1 MILSVNEI
9 LEGCIKNLMTSE
21 IKTSAPETKQEA
33 KQEKPSSPVLQELSV
48 ELEKTA
54 SREEKIQKCL
64 AVMRAALSEKA
75 VRFKDY
81 WEAKRLCLPL
91 FKEALA
97 APVRSTLWI
106 QYVEIST
113 EARHLKETL
122 DEQSAFAMEQ
132 IDLAIQAIE
141 TDLAKMDELI
151 AQTSEWAIPDQCE
164 TLRHKKEFYT
174 TLQRE
179 LDLLNTLASRVNSFR
194 KEVIRTEMRI
204 RFKNKFFDRLS
215 KAGDQIFPRRKELI
229 RQISTQF
236 LSDVKLFALKCQTK
250 EMSKDLSIFVLR
262 DEIKFLQ
269 ILAKEM
275 TLDTRAFTE
284 TRLELSKCWDF
295 LKECDKERKKE
306 MAEKKESFKKNVELI
321 MDKIRPLAQR
331 CGVET
336 FTMDEAM
343 KQSSEILSFM
353 KTIELGRDEV
363 HFLKD
368 EIAKARTPVYERER
382 KVQLAREKEIEESQ
396 RQRLGKIE
404 DFKRRL
410 QETCDQVS
418 EKSIEELLSSKDELG
433 KQLSVLA
440 ATHAEKEL
448 LEHSLKELRDRI
460 IDKKEKAVAS
470 LSDEER
476 NSLQH
481 LKQRLEEWKAQKQEI
496 RMQLETYRRAL
507 AGSGFDFEKAMRYR
521 ELMNEEKVRLD
532 KANHAIEEIETKIEA
547 VENV

>member
-1 MILSVNEI
+1 
-9 LEGCIKNLMTSE
+9 MTSE
-21 IKTSAPETKQEA
+21 TKISAPETQSE
-33 KQEKPSSPVLQELSV
+33 KQEKPSSPVLKELIAGLGMTVSG
-48 ELEKTA
+48 
-54 SREEKIQKCL
+54 EEKIQKCL

-91 FKEALA
+91 FKETLP
-97 APVRSTLWI
+97 APVRSTLWA
-106 QYVEIST
+106 QYIEIST

-141 TDLAKMDELI
+141 TDLTKISELI
-151 AQTSEWAIPDQCE
+151 AQTSRWAVPDQCE
-164 TLRHKKEFYT
+164 TLRPKKELYT
-174 TLQRE
+174 TLQQE

-229 RQISTQF
+229 RQISTEF
-236 LSDVKLFALKCQTK
+236 LSDVKAFVSKSCTG
-250 EMSKDLSIFVLR
+250 EMGKDLSIFALR

-275 TLDTRAFTE
+275 TLDTHAFTE
-284 TRLELSKCWDF
+284 TRLELSKYWDF

-306 MAEKKESFKKNVELI
+306 LAEKKESFKKNVELI
-321 MDKIRPLAQR
+321 MDKIRPLAER
-331 CGVET
+331 CQAET

-343 KQSSEILSFM
+343 KQSSDILSFM

-368 EIAKARTPVYERER
+368 EIAKAREPVYERER
-382 KVQLAREKEIEESQ
+382 KVQQAREKEIEESQ
-396 RQRLGKIE
+396 RQRRDKIE

-410 QETCDQVS
+410 QETCDQIS
-418 EKSIEELLSSKDELG
+418 EKSVEELLSSKDELG
-433 KQLSVLA
+433 KQLAVLT

-448 LEHSLKELRDRI
+448 LEHSLKEFRDRI
-460 IDKKEKAVAS
+460 IDKKEKAIAS

-481 LKQRLEEWKAQKQEI
+481 LKQMLEEWKAQKQEI
-496 RMQLETYRRAL
+496 RTQLEAYRKAL

-521 ELMNEEKVRLD
+521 GLMDEEKVRLD
-532 KANHAIEEIETKIEA
+532 KATHAIEEIETKIEA
-547 VENV
+547 LENV

>member
-1 MILSVNEI
+1 
-9 LEGCIKNLMTSE
+9 MTSE
-21 IKTSAPETKQEA
+21 SKISVPEETAQLEKRAA
-33 KQEKPSSPVLQELSV
+33 KQEKPASPVLKELIA
-48 ELEKTA
+48 ELAKSA
-54 SREEKIQKCL
+54 SGEDKIQKCL
-64 AVMRAALSEKA
+64 AVMRTALSDKA

-81 WEAKRLCLPL
+81 WEAKRLCLPM
-91 FKEALA
+91 FKENLA
-97 APVRSTLWI
+97 APVRSTLWA
-106 QYVEIST
+106 QYIEIST

-141 TDLAKMDELI
+141 ADLEKIPELI
-151 AQTSEWAIPDQCE
+151 EQTSHWTLPDQCE
-164 TLRHKKEFYT
+164 TLRPKKELYT

-215 KAGDQIFPRRKELI
+215 KAGDKIFPKRKELI
-229 RQISTQF
+229 RQISTEF
-236 LSDVKLFALKCQTK
+236 LNDVKAFTAKYCSSEIQ
-250 EMSKDLSIFVLR
+250 KDLPIFTLR

-275 TLDTRAFTE
+275 TLDTHAFTE

-295 LKECDKERKKE
+295 LRECDKERKKE
-306 MAEKKESFKKNVELI
+306 MTEKRESFKKNVELI
-321 MDKIRPLAQR
+321 MDKIKPLAER
-331 CGVET
+331 CQAET

-343 KQSSEILSFM
+343 KQSSDILSFM
-353 KTIELGRDEV
+353 KTIDLGRDEV

-382 KVQLAREKEIEESQ
+382 KVQQAREKEIEESQ
-396 RQRLGKIE
+396 RQRRDKIE

-410 QETCDQVS
+410 QETCDQVL
-418 EKSIEELLSSKDELG
+418 EKSVEELLSLKDELS
-433 KQLSVLA
+433 KQLAALS

-460 IDKKEKAVAS
+460 IDKKEKAIAS

-481 LKQRLEEWKAQKQEI
+481 LKQMLEEWKAQKQEI
-496 RMQLETYRRAL
+496 RTQLETYRKAL

-521 ELMNEEKVRLD
+521 GLMDEEKVRLD
-532 KANHAIEEIETKIEA
+532 KANNAIEEIETKIEEL
-547 VENV
+547 ENA

>member
-1 MILSVNEI
+1 
-9 LEGCIKNLMTSE
+9 MTSE
-21 IKTSAPETKQEA
+21 TKISVPEAQSE
-33 KQEKPSSPVLQELSV
+33 KQEKPSSPVLKALIGELGVTVSG
-48 ELEKTA
+48 
-54 SREEKIQKCL
+54 EEKIHKCL

-91 FKEALA
+91 FKETLPAQ
-97 APVRSTLWI
+97 VRSTLWA
-106 QYVEIST
+106 QYIEIST

-141 TDLAKMDELI
+141 TDLTKISELI
-151 AQTSEWAIPDQCE
+151 AQTSHWAVPDQCE
-164 TLRHKKEFYT
+164 TLRPKKELYT
-174 TLQRE
+174 TLQQE

-229 RQISTQF
+229 RQISTEF
-236 LSDVKLFALKCQTK
+236 LSDVKAFVSKSCTG
-250 EMSKDLSIFVLR
+250 EMGKDLSIFALR

-275 TLDTRAFTE
+275 TLDTHAFTE
-284 TRLELSKCWDF
+284 TRIELSKCWDF

-306 MAEKKESFKKNVELI
+306 LAEKKESFKKNVELI
-321 MDKIRPLAQR
+321 MDKIRPLAER
-331 CGVET
+331 CQAET

-343 KQSSEILSFM
+343 KQSSDILSFM

-368 EIAKARTPVYERER
+368 EIAKAREPVYERER
-382 KVQLAREKEIEESQ
+382 KVQQAREKEIEESQ
-396 RQRLGKIE
+396 RQRRDKIE
-404 DFKRRL
+404 EFKRRL
-410 QETCDQVS
+410 QKVLQETSDQIS
-418 EKSIEELLSSKDELG
+418 EKSVEELLSSKDELG
-433 KQLSVLA
+433 KQLAFLN

-460 IDKKEKAVAS
+460 IDKKEKAIAS

-481 LKQRLEEWKAQKQEI
+481 LKQMHEEWKAQKQEI
-496 RMQLETYRRAL
+496 RTQLEAYRKAL

-521 ELMNEEKVRLD
+521 GLMDEEKVRLD
-532 KANHAIEEIETKIEA
+532 KANDAIEEIESKIEA
-547 VENV
+547 LENV

>member
-1 MILSVNEI
+1 
-9 LEGCIKNLMTSE
+9 MTSE
-21 IKTSAPETKQEA
+21 SKISVPEETVPNDKQID
-33 KQEKPSSPVLQELSV
+33 KQEKPASPVLKELMAELAKSV
-48 ELEKTA
+48 
-54 SREEKIQKCL
+54 SGEEKIQKCL
-64 AVMRAALSEKA
+64 AVMRAALSDKA

-81 WEAKRLCLPL
+81 WEAKRLCLPM
-91 FKEALA
+91 FKENIA
-97 APVRSTLWI
+97 APVRSTLWA
-106 QYVEIST
+106 QYIEIST

-132 IDLAIQAIE
+132 IDLAIAAIE
-141 TDLAKMDELI
+141 ADLEKIDELV
-151 AQTSEWAIPDQCE
+151 AQTSHWTLPDQCE
-164 TLRHKKEFYT
+164 TLRPKKDLYHA
-174 TLQRE
+174 LQRE
-179 LDLLNTLASRVNSFR
+179 LDLLNTLAARVNSFR

-215 KAGDQIFPRRKELI
+215 KAGDKIFPKRKELI
-229 RQISTQF
+229 RQISAEF
-236 LSDVKLFALKCQTK
+236 LGDVKDFATK
-250 EMSKDLSIFVLR
+250 HCSDMQKDTPIFALR

-275 TLDTRAFTE
+275 TLDTHAFTE

-306 MAEKKESFKKNVELI
+306 FLSKREFFKKNVELI
-321 MDKIRPLAQR
+321 MDKIKPLAER
-331 CGVET
+331 CQSET

-343 KQSSEILSFM
+343 KQSSDLLSFM

-382 KVQLAREKEIEESQ
+382 KVQQAREKEIEESQ
-396 RQRLGKIE
+396 RQRRDKIE
-404 DFKRRL
+404 DFKKRL
-410 QETCDQVS
+410 QETCDQVL
-418 EKSIEELLSSKDELG
+418 EKSVEELLSLKDELG
-433 KQLSVLA
+433 KQLAALT

-448 LEHSLKELRDRI
+448 LEHSLKELRDCI
-460 IDKKEKAVAS
+460 SDKKEKAIAS

-481 LKQRLEEWKAQKQEI
+481 LKQMLEEWKAQKQEI
-496 RMQLETYRRAL
+496 RTELETYRKAL

-521 ELMNEEKVRLD
+521 GLMDEEKVRLD
-532 KANHAIEEIETKIEA
+532 KANNAIEEIETKIEEL
-547 VENV
+547 ENA

>member
-1 MILSVNEI
+1 
-9 LEGCIKNLMTSE
+9 MTSE
-21 IKTSAPETKQEA
+21 TKISAPEATQGAEQEA
-33 KQEKPSSPVLQELSV
+33 KREKPSSPVLKQLIAELD
-48 ELEKTA
+48 KTA
-54 SREEKIQKCL
+54 SGEEKIQKCL
-64 AVMRAALSEKA
+64 GVMRAALSEKA

-81 WEAKRLCLPL
+81 WEAKRLCLPF
-91 FKEALA
+91 FKDILP

-141 TDLAKMDELI
+141 TDLGKMGELI
-151 AQTSEWAIPDQCE
+151 AQTSEWTIPVRCE
-164 TLRHKKEFYT
+164 TLLPKKEFYT
-174 TLQRE
+174 TIQRE
-179 LDLLNTLASRVNSFR
+179 LNLLNTLASRVNSFR

-229 RQISTQF
+229 QQNSTEF
-236 LSDVKLFALKCQTK
+236 LSDVKAFALKCRTA
-250 EMSKDLSIFVLR
+250 EMGKNFSIFALR

-269 ILAKEM
+269 VLAKEM
-275 TLDTRAFTE
+275 TLDTHAFTQ

-306 MAEKKESFKKNVELI
+306 LSEKKESFKKSVELI
-321 MDKIRPLAQR
+321 MDKIRPLAER
-331 CGVET
+331 CKAET

-343 KQSSEILSFM
+343 KQSREILSFM

-368 EIAKARTPVYERER
+368 EIAKAREPVYERER
-382 KVQLAREKEIEESQ
+382 KVQQAREKEIEESQ

-404 DFKRRL
+404 DFKRCL
-410 QETCDQVS
+410 QEIYDQVS
-418 EKSIEELLSSKDELG
+418 EKSVEELISCKDELG
-433 KQLSVLA
+433 KQLAVLT

-460 IDKKEKAVAS
+460 IDKKEKAIAS

-481 LKQRLEEWKAQKQEI
+481 LQQRLEEWKAQKQEI
-496 RMQLETYRRAL
+496 RMQLETYRKAL
-507 AGSGFDFEKAMRYR
+507 AGSGFDFDKAMRYR
-521 ELMNEEKVRLD
+521 GLMDEEKVRLD

-547 VENV
+547 LENV

>member
-1 MILSVNEI
+1 
-9 LEGCIKNLMTSE
+9 MTSE
-21 IKTSAPETKQEA
+21 SKISAPEETVPLEKSAE
-33 KQEKPSSPVLQELSV
+33 KQEKPASPVLKELMAELAKSV
-48 ELEKTA
+48 
-54 SREEKIQKCL
+54 SGEEKIQKCL
-64 AVMRAALSEKA
+64 AVMRAALSDKA

-81 WEAKRLCLPL
+81 WEAKRLCLPM
-91 FKEALA
+91 FKENLSQ
-97 APVRSTLWI
+97 PVRSTLWA
-106 QYVEIST
+106 QYIEIST

-132 IDLAIQAIE
+132 IDLAISAIE
-141 TDLAKMDELI
+141 ADLEKIDELI
-151 AQTSEWAIPDQCE
+151 AQNSQWTLPDQCE
-164 TLRHKKEFYT
+164 TLRPKNDLYHA
-174 TLQRE
+174 LQRE
-179 LDLLNTLASRVNSFR
+179 LDLLNTLAARVNSFR

-215 KAGDQIFPRRKELI
+215 KAGDKIFPKRKELI
-229 RQISTQF
+229 RQISAEF
-236 LSDVKLFALKCQTK
+236 LGDVKAFATK
-250 EMSKDLSIFVLR
+250 HCSEMQKDTPVFALR

-275 TLDTRAFTE
+275 TLDTHAFTE

-306 MAEKKESFKKNVELI
+306 MTEKREFFKKNVELI
-321 MDKIRPLAQR
+321 MDKIKPLAER
-331 CGVET
+331 CQSET

-343 KQSSEILSFM
+343 KQSSDILSFM

-382 KVQLAREKEIEESQ
+382 KVQQAREKEIEESQ
-396 RQRLGKIE
+396 RQRRDKIE

-410 QETCDQVS
+410 QETCDQVL
-418 EKSIEELLSSKDELG
+418 EKSVDELLSLKDELA
-433 KQLSVLA
+433 KQLAALT

-460 IDKKEKAVAS
+460 VDKKEKAIAS
-470 LSDEER
+470 LSDEQK

-481 LKQRLEEWKAQKQEI
+481 LKQMLEEWKAQKQEI
-496 RMQLETYRRAL
+496 RTELETYRKAL

-521 ELMNEEKVRLD
+521 GLMDEEKVRLD
-532 KANHAIEEIETKIEA
+532 KANHAIEEIETKIEEL
-547 VENV
+547 ENT

>member
-1 MILSVNEI
+1 
-9 LEGCIKNLMTSE
+9 MTSE
-21 IKTSAPETKQEA
+21 SKISAPEETVPLEKLVEKPLEKPVD
-33 KQEKPSSPVLQELSV
+33 KQEKPASPVLKELMADLAKS
-48 ELEKTA
+48 T
-54 SREEKIQKCL
+54 SGEEKIQKCL
-64 AVMRAALSEKA
+64 AVMRGALLDKA

-81 WEAKRLCLPL
+81 WEAKRICLPF
-91 FKEALA
+91 FKESLA
-97 APVRSTLWI
+97 GPARSTLWAEYI
-106 QYVEIST
+106 SIST

-141 TDLAKMDELI
+141 ADLEKIQELVD
-151 AQTSEWAIPDQCE
+151 QTSHWTLPDQCE
-164 TLRHKKEFYT
+164 TLKPKKDLYT
-174 TLQRE
+174 AIQRE
-179 LDLLNTLASRVNSFR
+179 LDLLNTLAARVNSFR

-215 KAGDQIFPRRKELI
+215 KAGDKIFPKRKELI
-229 RQISTQF
+229 RQISSEF
-236 LSDVKLFALKCQTK
+236 LSDVKSFAAKYCTGEVQ
-250 EMSKDLSIFVLR
+250 KDISIFALR

-275 TLDTRAFTE
+275 TLDTHAFTE

-306 MAEKKESFKKNVELI
+306 MAEKKVFFQKNVDLI
-321 MDKIRPLAQR
+321 MDKIKPLAER
-331 CGVET
+331 CLVET
-336 FTMDEAM
+336 FSMDEAI
-343 KQSSEILSFM
+343 KQSNDILTFM

-363 HFLKD
+363 HYLKD
-368 EIAKARTPVYERER
+368 EIAKARTPVFERE
-382 KVQLAREKEIEESQ
+382 KKLQQAREKEIEESQ
-396 RQRLGKIE
+396 RQRRDKIE

-410 QETCDQVS
+410 QEACDQVM
-418 EKSIEELLSSKDELG
+418 EKSVEELLSLKDELS
-433 KQLSVLA
+433 KQLTALS

-460 IDKKEKAVAS
+460 IDKKEKAIAS

-481 LKQRLEEWKAQKQEI
+481 LKQMLEEWKAQKQEI
-496 RMQLETYRRAL
+496 RTQLETYRKAL

-521 ELMNEEKVRLD
+521 ALMDEEKVRSD
-532 KANHAIEEIETKIEA
+532 KANNAIEEIETKIDEL
-547 VENV
+547 ENT

>member
-1 MILSVNEI
+1 
-9 LEGCIKNLMTSE
+9 MTSE
-21 IKTSAPETKQEA
+21 SKISAPEETVPNEKQGERQGGKQIE
-33 KQEKPSSPVLQELSV
+33 KQEKPASPVLKELMA
-48 ELEKTA
+48 ELAKSA
-54 SREEKIQKCL
+54 SGEEKIQKCL
-64 AVMRAALSEKA
+64 AVMRAALSDKA

-81 WEAKRLCLPL
+81 WEAKRLCLPM
-91 FKEALA
+91 FKENLA
-97 APVRSTLWI
+97 APVRSTLWAHYI
-106 QYVEIST
+106 EIST

-141 TDLAKMDELI
+141 ADLEKIDELV
-151 AQTSEWAIPDQCE
+151 AQNSQWTLPDQCE
-164 TLRHKKEFYT
+164 TLRSKKDLYHA
-174 TLQRE
+174 LQRE
-179 LDLLNTLASRVNSFR
+179 LDLLNTLAARVNSFR

-215 KAGDQIFPRRKELI
+215 KAGDKIFPKRKELI
-229 RQISTQF
+229 RQISTEF
-236 LSDVKLFALKCQTK
+236 LTDVKDFAAKHCSGMQK
-250 EMSKDLSIFVLR
+250 ETPIFGLR

-269 ILAKEM
+269 SLAKEM
-275 TLDTRAFTE
+275 TLDTHSFTE

-306 MAEKKESFKKNVELI
+306 MTEKREFFKKSVELI
-321 MDKIRPLAQR
+321 MDKIKPLAER
-331 CGVET
+331 CQSET

-343 KQSSEILSFM
+343 KQSSDILSFM

-382 KVQLAREKEIEESQ
+382 KVQQAREKEIEESQ
-396 RQRLGKIE
+396 RQRRDKIE

-410 QETCDQVS
+410 QETCDQVL
-418 EKSIEELLSSKDELG
+418 EKSVEELLSLKDELS
-433 KQLSVLA
+433 KQLAALT

-460 IDKKEKAVAS
+460 VDKKEKAIAS

-481 LKQRLEEWKAQKQEI
+481 LKQMLEERKAQKQEI
-496 RMQLETYRRAL
+496 RTELETYRKAL

-521 ELMNEEKVRLD
+521 GLMDEEKIRLD
-532 KANHAIEEIETKIEA
+532 KANHAIEEIETKIEEL
-547 VENV
+547 ENA

>member
-1 MILSVNEI
+1 
-9 LEGCIKNLMTSE
+9 MTS
-21 IKTSAPETKQEA
+21 KTKISAPEAQSE
-33 KQEKPSSPVLQELSV
+33 KQEKPSSPVLKELIA
-48 ELEKTA
+48 ELGMTV
-54 SREEKIQKCL
+54 SGEEKIQKCL

-91 FKEALA
+91 FKETLP
-97 APVRSTLWI
+97 APVRSTLWA
-106 QYVEIST
+106 QYIEIST

-141 TDLAKMDELI
+141 TDLAQIDELI
-151 AQTSEWAIPDQCE
+151 ARTSPRASQWAVPDQCE
-164 TLRHKKEFYT
+164 TLRPKKELYT
-174 TLQRE
+174 TLQQE

-215 KAGDQIFPRRKELI
+215 KVGDQIFPRRKELI
-229 RQISTQF
+229 RQISTEF
-236 LSDVKLFALKCQTK
+236 LSDVKAFVSKSCTG
-250 EMSKDLSIFVLR
+250 EMGKDLSIFALR

-275 TLDTRAFTE
+275 TLDTHAFTE

-306 MAEKKESFKKNVELI
+306 LAEKKESFKKNVELI
-321 MDKIRPLAQR
+321 MDKIRPLAER
-331 CGVET
+331 CQAET

-343 KQSSEILSFM
+343 KQSSDILTFM

-368 EIAKARTPVYERER
+368 EIAKAREPVYERER
-382 KVQLAREKEIEESQ
+382 KVQQAREKEIEESQ
-396 RQRLGKIE
+396 RQRRDKIE

-410 QETCDQVS
+410 QKALQETSDQNS
-418 EKSIEELLSSKDELG
+418 EKSVEELLSSKDELG
-433 KQLSVLA
+433 KQLAGLN

-460 IDKKEKAVAS
+460 IDKKEKAIAS

-481 LKQRLEEWKAQKQEI
+481 LKQMHEEWRAQKQEI
-496 RMQLETYRRAL
+496 RTQLEAYRKAL
-507 AGSGFDFEKAMRYR
+507 AG
-521 ELMNEEKVRLD
+521 
-532 KANHAIEEIETKIEA
+532 
-547 VENV
+547 